1 MKIAICISG
10 LPRSYKEGFKE
21 LKTHFLDKYNCDV
34 YIHSW
39 YDTKTTYETG
49 HKFAPKA
56 YYNFTEE
63 DYQNILDLYQ
73 PVSYKFQKPIP
84 FDINQITGFKLGYK
98 LHNILSAAYSAHE
111 CFNLLKRSGIQYDLI
126 IRYRFDLQFTDYVS
140 PECIF
145 LKDITQIDSTKLSV
159 FAYPE
164 EEDGTPTRTCEIDDI
179 FAVGN
184 YEVMDKFYSYFSY
197 ILYYIYVDEGY
208 GNWLRSNVPNPDLIS
223 AEPILKY
230 HLMSNG
236 VDFNFVKSGV
246 DHWYTAGIIR

>member
-21 LKTHFLDKYNCDV
+21 LKTHFLDKYDCDI
-34 YIHSW
+34 YIHTW
-39 YDTKTTYETG
+39 LDTKTTYETG

-73 PVSYKFQKPIP
+73 PKSYEFQKPIP
-84 FDINQITGFKLGYK
+84 FDDNKITGFKLGYK
-98 LHNILSAAYSAHE
+98 LHNILSAACSAQS
-111 CFNLLKRSGIQYDLI
+111 CFNLLKQSKIKYDLI

-145 LKDITQIDSTKLSV
+145 LKNLIDIDSTKLSI

-184 YEVMDKFYSYFSY
+184 YEVMEKFYSYFSW
-197 ILYYIYVDEGY
+197 ILYYIYVGDEY
-208 GNWLRSNVPNPDLIS
+208 KDWLNSHIQNPDIIS
-223 AEPILKY
+223 AEPILKF
-230 HLMSNG
+230 HLMRNG
-236 VDFNFVKSGV
+236 VEFNYVKSGS
-246 DHWYTAGIIR
+246 DDWYTAGIIR